1 MAMFFSVYKYIL
13 GLINTRF
20 GGLLY
25 CGGWFV
31 RMVCVF
37 FVKPNGSC
45 QACLGIGMASKCV
58 FLSMRKECLNARWA
72 NRYCVSARCLSCGEG
87 RLKLLDGTPD
97 IK

>member
-1 MAMFFSVYKYIL
+1 MVYCTAM
-13 GLINTRF
+13 
-20 GGLLY
+20 GGLL
-25 CGGWFV
+25 GWS
-31 RMVCVF
+31 VCF
-37 FVKPNGSC
+37 FVKPNGRC

-87 RLKLLDGTPD
+87 CLKPLDGTPD